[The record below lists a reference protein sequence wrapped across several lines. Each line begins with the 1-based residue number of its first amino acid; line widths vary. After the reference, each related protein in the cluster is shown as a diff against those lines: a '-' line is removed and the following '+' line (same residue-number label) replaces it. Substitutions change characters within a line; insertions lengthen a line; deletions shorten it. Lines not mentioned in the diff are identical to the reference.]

1 MPDDRRLMSA
11 AHLVAPP
18 AQPRSSLYSEPYSVK
33 AGGAGL
39 RTEPTAHA
47 AGSMATIAL
56 ILRRLMI
63 TRMNIPNRGTQRKA
77 ANQGN
82 ERNAAKK
89 CQLRQSAAGLV
100 PQMTTER

>member
-1 MPDDRRLMSA
+1 MTEGLCPPRIWSRLLRNPDLAYTLSRIRLRQA
-11 AHLVAPP
+11 G
-18 AQPRSSLYSEPYSVK
+18 QGSV
-33 AGGAGL
+33 L
-39 RTEPTAHA
+39 SQMPTAHA

-63 TRMNIPNRGTQRKA
+63 MRMNIPNRGTQRKA

-89 CQLRQSAAGLV
+89 CQVRQSAAGLV